1 MQPVRCPVTVCGDV
15 HGQFYDLLELFRV
28 AGDSPQTNFL
38 FLGDYVD
45 RGFFSVETVTLLV
58 CLKVRFRNRIFLLR
72 GNHESRQ
79 ITQVGLVLFLS
90 LLLNTKSSALPFF
103 GSNRCTDSTTNA
115 CINTEEALKCGRVSQ
130 IYSII
135 FPLRPLWKGAFFV
148 LMAAYPQLFTHW
160 IKLNVFNEIKKC
172 RMRFFPLFLSIMP
185 AFIPFLVWTI
195 MHV

>member
-1 MQPVRCPVTVCGDV
+1 MATLCDLAKDILQSEPNLQPVRCPVTVCGDV

-79 ITQVGLVLFLS
+79 ITQVGLVLFSKSIVEYEIIS
-90 LLLNTKSSALPFF
+90 LAF
-103 GSNRCTDSTTNA
+103 
-115 CINTEEALKCGRVSQ
+115 
-130 IYSII
+130 
-135 FPLRPLWKGAFFV
+135 LRL
-148 LMAAYPQLFTHW
+148 Q
-160 IKLNVFNEIKKC
+160 
-172 RMRFFPLFLSIMP
+172 
-185 AFIPFLVWTI
+185 
-195 MHV
+195 